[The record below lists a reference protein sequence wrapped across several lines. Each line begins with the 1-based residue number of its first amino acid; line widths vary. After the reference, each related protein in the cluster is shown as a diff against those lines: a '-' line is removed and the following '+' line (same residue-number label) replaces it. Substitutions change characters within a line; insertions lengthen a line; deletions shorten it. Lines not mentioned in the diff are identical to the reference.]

1 MHQLQRARS
10 SPTESRLRTSPILLA
25 QKSLNNLH
33 LFLLGIASCWGFS
46 CAPCIHPVLC
56 IFNFQGKAVGSTT
69 STRCGR
75 CHLRT
80 SPILLAQKSLNNLH
94 LFLSGNG
101 LLLDYSGVTGVTGV
115 TRATRVTGGAGE
127 EIAIFPMTPMTLMT
141 LVTLVTLVIFAIP
154 VVPAPPASRPK
165 YNFQLSI
172 FNFQFSIPNFIIIFA
187 G

>member
-56 IFNFQGKAVGSTT
+56 IFNFQWQGGREHHQHSLWPLPPADLAHLVGTKIPQQSALI
-69 STRCGR
+69 SLRKWPLVGLFRGNRGNRGR
-75 CHLRT
+75 RDSRGGNRYTPYDPYDPYDPCNPCDLCNSR
-80 SPILLAQKSLNNLH
+80 SPVA
-94 LFLSGNG
+94 
-101 LLLDYSGVTGVTGV
+101 
-115 TRATRVTGGAGE
+115 
-127 EIAIFPMTPMTLMT
+127 
-141 LVTLVTLVIFAIP
+141 P
-154 VVPAPPASRPK
+154 VAPASRPK
-165 YNFQLSI
+165 HNFQLSI